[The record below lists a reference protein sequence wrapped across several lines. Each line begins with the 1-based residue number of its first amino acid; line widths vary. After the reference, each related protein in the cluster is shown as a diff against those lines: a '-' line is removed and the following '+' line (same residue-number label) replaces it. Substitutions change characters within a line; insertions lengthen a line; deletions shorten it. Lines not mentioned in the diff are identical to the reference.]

1 MEVSNSLT
9 IANQD
14 ILDLIGKRRDIYIK
28 DPLLIVEHFNNENK
42 IIDEYNGR
50 QLLEMIQN
58 ANDESD
64 TTKPKKVKITLE
76 NNTLIIANNG
86 NPFSIGGVESLI
98 YSDLSPKVMEEN
110 KVGQKGLGFRSV
122 LNWSEEI
129 YIASYDLHLKFSKQ
143 HARTFLEGLIEENPE
158 IQTVLKRKTNKSF
171 SISVLRCPYLEEDTN
186 HKKEIDYDTVIE
198 LSLKQDINQD
208 IKDQINKDI
217 IPEILIFLNKLE
229 EIEVQTDEHHFLLK
243 KETTD
248 NGILIT
254 KTDFLDEKKNDS
266 CLWFTSEE
274 KGNLTNNDVT
284 KNYELKIAYNPN
296 TKPSI
301 QKLFSYFRTDV
312 DFPYP
317 VLAHGS
323 FELTGNRNQ
332 LIEDENGFNKM
343 LLDKLAKLLVACS
356 IDLTKEKKCNYD
368 ALKLII
374 PSVTNN
380 SSLNNAPWN
389 FNKAIEIS
397 IADTPIFPSINNK
410 YLKLSENI
418 KFYEVPIQDSIPK
431 KAYSIFNS
439 LLQATSD
446 REIIYYFSTLKVNL
460 KYQDSDFTNKIN
472 QIIDNDYLNEKQRV
486 DWIFLVCEKTK
497 DIYNGKNPALPFLLI
512 NSDDK
517 KIKSFDTVIVP
528 PKEITYKLPKGIK
541 LQFLNQDLYR
551 RIRSRFGNILPRQV
565 IDKLSLY
572 NVAEYAMNVVVQKII
587 SSTNEIIRV
596 GKKDKA
602 NTIAEMH
609 KALYGIYNS
618 LDDNTD
624 AKNSFPSTLTSPYL
638 FTRNNELKEANKLY
652 FGKEYV
658 LGYLMEDLLKE
669 VKEDVFVGSLKQN
682 GLVEELPELAV
693 LETNHSVEKYLK
705 WLGIA
710 DFPKRENNEIKD
722 WSLGSNDFIKF
733 TFQSI
738 KYPFNTVGYNEIIG
752 SFSDIRKCWDF
763 RCNVLWYEH
772 FDTILTGASFEY
784 LLTWF
789 LMDNELYNTLTTNQE
804 FHRSELRFASPHKVH
819 HRNLPRNNIKSYINF
834 ILQKTAFIPVENG
847 EKSKPNNC
855 LLDSNNL
862 SPLVKTP
869 KINYTATPFIYNNI
883 DEERINYFLKRIG
896 LKDSLKDLTIQSLYK
911 LLNQHNTHFS
921 EATSNIQS
929 FYTAIIEATKNR
941 EVIEE
946 SLERKKYIET
956 GQIYANFEGKNSF
969 TPISEVTY
977 VDNPNFSQELLKKLK
992 IAKLPHRAGNQ
1003 RIYSL
1008 FGVQPLDYIKFN
1020 VQKNVESNHK
1030 LNEAFVGELNEMKP
1044 HLFAYRFQKGL
1055 KKTQLDL
1062 ELSAIK
1068 NIKIIIAFNIDVIYQ
1083 LNGVDNDLS
1092 LNKYEYIQD
1101 DISKIF
1107 YIKLDRENSN
1117 YQELKKDYR
1126 FKETVADII
1135 CGALKVT
1142 ENRKDFILL
1151 LGESPSNW
1159 VHLLKREFEDYETIE
1174 KQIIGKFEGVLS
1186 SEQRFW
1192 KIILDLKGIKFKS
1205 EIDLNSDFIHS
1216 KLFVKLDKDEFFDT
1230 FRKLDYNNLSDR
1242 KNFLYIQKIFQYIK
1256 IDLVDFNALGYKILN
1271 FESHFENQLYTY
1283 HKVFS
1288 EKYASFLF
1296 SKKQSNSFI
1305 EQCEQV
1311 SKFNSFKVSNSIN
1324 FVVKNAHKLAISKSY
1339 SNINYGAVEVT
1350 SKIDLET
1357 IYSKNFRALESD
1369 LRLISNFDDT
1379 IFNDNKYDIEFRNA
1393 VYFNEVENIK
1403 TDLIQKFN
1411 SLTKDNGELQI
1422 NIANNSVAF
1431 SNDNVND
1438 LLDFINE
1445 QVKNN
1450 DFQIEH
1456 YTPTKVPEPVKTGSE
1471 NSSYGQSFYGKS
1483 KKYKNEDIGFIGE
1496 KFAFEVLKKE
1506 FESVEW
1512 VSEYAIKA
1520 GFPKGKDG
1528 LGYDFECKKGDETRF
1543 VEVKSS
1549 VTKNYSF
1556 NISPTE
1562 VKIGHSK
1569 EKSFDILLITNLLS
1583 EDINFKYLRN
1593 IFDYTNNESFLENT
1607 KFLVENDSYKIKF
1620 K

>member
-1 MEVSNSLT
+1 MGIKDIQT
-9 IANQD
+9 IANQA
-14 ILDLIGKRRDIYIK
+14 ILDLIAKRRDIYIK

-64 TTKPKKVKITLE
+64 TTKPKKVKIALE
-76 NNTLIIANNG
+76 NNTLLIANNG

-143 HARTFLEGLIEENPE
+143 HAREFLDGLIAENPE
-158 IQTVLKRKTNKSF
+158 IQTVLKRKTKKSF
-171 SISVLRCPYLEEDTN
+171 SISVLRCPYLEEDTS
-186 HKKEIDYDTVIE
+186 HKKEADYDTVIK
-198 LSLKQDINQD
+198 LSLKEGINQD
-208 IKDQINKDI
+208 IKDQIEKDI

-229 EIEVQTDEHHFLLK
+229 EIEVQTDEHHFLIK

-254 KTDFLDEKKNDS
+254 KTDFLNEQNNDR
-266 CLWFTSEE
+266 CLWYTSEE
-274 KGNLTNNDVT
+274 KGKLTNNEVT

-296 TKPSI
+296 KKPSI

-343 LLDKLAKLLVACS
+343 LLDKLAMLLVDCS
-356 IDLTKEKKCNYD
+356 IKLTKENKCNYD

-374 PSVTNN
+374 PSIANN
-380 SSLNNAPWN
+380 SSLNDAPWN
-389 FNKAIEIS
+389 FNKAIEVS
-397 IADTPIFPSINNK
+397 IADTSIFPSINNK

-418 KFYEVPIQDSIPK
+418 KFYDVPIQNSIPK
-431 KAYSIFNS
+431 KGYQLFYS
-439 LLQATSD
+439 LLQPTTD
-446 REIIYYFSTLKVNL
+446 KEIIYYLSTLKINL
-460 KYQDSDFTNKIN
+460 KYSDSEFTHKIN
-472 QIIDNDYLNEKQRV
+472 QIIDNDFLTEKQRI
-486 DWIFLVCEKTK
+486 DWIYLVCEKTK
-497 DIYNGKNPALPFLLI
+497 EIYNGKNPTLPFLLI
-512 NSDDK
+512 NSEDK
-517 KIKSFDTVIVP
+517 KIKSFDIVIVP
-528 PKEITYKLPKGIK
+528 PKEVTYKLPKGIK

-551 RIRSRFGNILPRQV
+551 RIRSRFGNIPSRQ
-565 IDKLSLY
+565 IIEKLNLF

-587 SSTNEIIRV
+587 SSTNEIVRV
-596 GKKDKA
+596 GKKDKVNA
-602 NTIAEMH
+602 IAEMH
-609 KALYGIYNS
+609 KALFSIYNS

-624 AKNSFPSTLTSPYL
+624 AKNTFPVTLTSPYL

-652 FGKEYV
+652 FGKEYA

-669 VKEDVFVGSLKQN
+669 VNDDVFVGTLEQN
-682 GLVEELPELAV
+682 GLVEEQKESEILMS
-693 LETNHSVEKYLK
+693 NHSIEKYLK

-710 DFPKRENNEIKD
+710 DFPKKEIKEIK
-722 WSLGSNDFIKF
+722 SQSFSNDDYLKFII
-733 TFQSI
+733 QSI
-738 KYPFNTVGYNEIIG
+738 RYPFTTQGYNEKIENIAEM
-752 SFSDIRKCWDF
+752 KTCWDF
-763 RCNVLWYEH
+763 KCNVLWYEH
-772 FDTILTGASFEY
+772 FNEIVSGASFES

-789 LMDNELYNTLTTNQE
+789 LKDIELNNSLVTNQE
-804 FHRSELRFASPHKVH
+804 FALSDFRFAYPKKQHYRHIPKTY
-819 HRNLPRNNIKSYINF
+819 IKSYIFFN
-834 ILQKTAFIPVENG
+834 LQKTAFIPVENG
-847 EKSKPNNC
+847 DKSVPNNC

-869 KINYTATPFIYNNI
+869 KINYTAIPFIHNNI
-883 DEERINYFLKRIG
+883 DEEQINYFLKRIG
-896 LKDSLKDLTIQSLYK
+896 LKDSLKDLTIQSLYT

-921 EATSNIQS
+921 EANSNIQS

-941 EVIEE
+941 EVIED
-946 SLERKKYIET
+946 SIERKKYFET
-956 GQIYANFEGKNSF
+956 GQIYAYFEGKNSF
-969 TPISEVTY
+969 APISEVTY

-1020 VQKNVESNHK
+1020 VLKNVESNHK
-1030 LNEAFVGELNEMKP
+1030 LNEAFVRELNEMKP
-1044 HLFAYRFQKGL
+1044 HLFAYRYQKGL
-1055 KKTQLDL
+1055 KKSQLES

-1068 NIKIIIAFNIDVIYQ
+1068 NIKIIMAFNIDVKYH

-1101 DISKIF
+1101 DVSKIF
-1107 YIKLDRENSN
+1107 YIKLDRDNFN

-1126 FKETVADII
+1126 LKETIADII

-1159 VHLLKREFEDYETIE
+1159 VHLLKREFEDYESIE
-1174 KQIIGKFEGVLS
+1174 KEIVGKFEGVLS
-1186 SEQRFW
+1186 AEQKFW
-1192 KIILDLKGIKFKS
+1192 KIMLDIKEIKFKS

-1216 KLFVKLDKDEFFDT
+1216 KLFAKLDKDEFFDI

-1256 IDLVDFNALGYKILN
+1256 IDLVDFNAFGYKILN
-1271 FESHFENQLYTY
+1271 FESQMENQLYTY

-1288 EKYASFLF
+1288 DKYASFLF
-1296 SKKQSNSFI
+1296 SKKQSKNFI
-1305 EQCEQV
+1305 EKCEQI
-1311 SKFNSFKVSNSIN
+1311 SKFNSFKASNSIN
-1324 FVVKNAHKLAISKSY
+1324 FELKKAHKLAISKNHSD
-1339 SNINYGAVEVT
+1339 INYEAIEAT
-1350 SKIDLET
+1350 AKIDLET
-1357 IYSKNFRALESD
+1357 IYNRNIKALESD
-1369 LRLISNFDDT
+1369 LRTISNFNDT
-1379 IFNDNKYDIEFRNA
+1379 IFNDNKYETEFRNA
-1393 VYFNEVENIK
+1393 VYFNEVANIK
-1403 TDLIQKFN
+1403 RDLLQKFN
-1411 SLTKDNGELQI
+1411 SLSTEDEGLKI
-1422 NIANNSVAF
+1422 NIANTSVAF
-1431 SNDNVND
+1431 SNNNVND
-1438 LLDFINE
+1438 LFDFIEE

-1450 DFQIEH
+1450 DFKLEH
-1456 YTPTKVPEPVKTGSE
+1456 YDPTKVPESE
-1471 NSSYGQSFYGKS
+1471 KNGNGNSSSGHSFNGKS

-1496 KFAFEVLKKE
+1496 KFAFELLKKE
-1506 FESVEW
+1506 FDSVEW

-1520 GFPKGKDG
+1520 GFPNGKDG
-1528 LGYDFECKKGDETRF
+1528 LGYDFECKKGEETRF

-1549 VTKNYSF
+1549 ITKNYSF
-1556 NISPTE
+1556 NISTNE

-1583 EDINFKYLRN
+1583 EDINFKYLKN
-1593 IFDYTNNESFLENT
+1593 IFDYSNSESFLENT

>member
-1 MEVSNSLT
+1 MEVSNVLT

-14 ILDLIGKRRDIYIK
+14 ILDLIAKRRDIYIK
-28 DPLLIVEHFNNENK
+28 DPLLIVEHYNNENK

-76 NNTLIIANNG
+76 NTTLLIANNG

-158 IQTVLKRKTNKSF
+158 IQSVLRRKTKKSF

-186 HKKEIDYDTVIE
+186 HKKETDYDTVIE
-198 LSLKQDINQD
+198 LSLKEGINQD
-208 IKDQINKDI
+208 IKDQIDKDI

-254 KTDFLDEKKNDS
+254 KTDFLDEQNNKS

-274 KGNLTNNDVT
+274 KGKLTNNEVT

-356 IDLTKEKKCNYD
+356 IELTKEKKCNYD

-380 SSLNNAPWN
+380 SSLNNVPWN
-389 FNKAIEIS
+389 FNKAIEVS

-418 KFYEVPIQDSIPK
+418 KFYEVPIQNSIPK
-431 KAYSIFNS
+431 KAYSLFNS
-439 LLQATSD
+439 LLQSTSD
-446 REIIYYFSTLKVNL
+446 KEIIFYLSTLKINL
-460 KYQDSDFTNKIN
+460 KYPDNEFTNKIN
-472 QIIDNDYLNEKQRV
+472 HIIDNGFLTERQRI
-486 DWIFLVCEKTK
+486 DWIYLVCEKTK
-497 DIYNGKNPALPFLLI
+497 DIYGGKKPTLPFLLL
-512 NSDDK
+512 NSEDK
-517 KIKSFDTVIVP
+517 KINSFDTVIVP
-528 PKEITYKLPKGIK
+528 PKEVTYKLPKGIK

-551 RIRSRFGNILPRQV
+551 RIRSRFGNIPPRQV
-565 IDKLSLY
+565 IEKLNLY

-587 SSTNEIIRV
+587 SSTNEIIRI
-596 GKKDKA
+596 GKKNKA
-602 NTIAEMH
+602 NAIAEMH
-609 KALYGIYNS
+609 KALFSIYNS

-624 AKNSFPSTLTSPYL
+624 AKNNFPPTLTSPYL

-652 FGKEYV
+652 FGKEYA
-658 LGYLMEDLLKE
+658 LGYLMEDLLKK
-669 VKEDVFVGSLKQN
+669 VKEDVFVGSLEQN
-682 GLVEELPELAV
+682 GLIEELHESEILIS
-693 LETNHSVEKYLK
+693 NHSVEKYLK

-710 DFPKRENNEIKD
+710 HFPKKEIKEIKAQ
-722 WSLGSNDFIKF
+722 SFSNDEFLKFVIK
-733 TFQSI
+733 SI
-738 KYPFNTVGYNEIIG
+738 RYPFTTLGYNEKIESIAEM
-752 SFSDIRKCWDF
+752 KTCWDF
-763 RCNVLWYEH
+763 KCNVLWYEH
-772 FDTILTGASFEY
+772 FEEIVIGASFEC

-789 LMDNELYNTLTTNQE
+789 LKDMELNNSLVTNQE
-804 FHRSELRFASPHKVH
+804 FGSSEFRFAYPKKQYYRFIPKSY
-819 HRNLPRNNIKSYINF
+819 IKSYIYF
-834 ILQKTAFIPVENG
+834 ILQKTTFIPVENG
-847 EKSKPNNC
+847 EKSIPNNC
-855 LLDSNNL
+855 LLDSSNL

-869 KINYTATPFIYNNI
+869 KINYTATPFINNNI
-883 DEERINYFLKRIG
+883 DEEQINYFLKRIG
-896 LKDSLKDLTIQSLYK
+896 LKDSLKDLTIQSLYT

-929 FYTAIIEATKNR
+929 FYMAIIEATKNR
-941 EVIEE
+941 EVIED
-946 SLERKKYIET
+946 SVERRKYIET
-956 GQIYANFEGKNSF
+956 GQIYAYFEGKNGF
-969 TPISEVTY
+969 APISEVTY
-977 VDNPNFSQELLKKLK
+977 VDNPNFSQDLLKKLK
-992 IAKLPHRAGNQ
+992 VAKLPHRAGNQ
-1003 RIYSL
+1003 RIFSL

-1055 KKTQLDL
+1055 KKTQLDF

-1068 NIKIIIAFNIDVIYQ
+1068 NIKIVIAYSIDVKYR
-1083 LNGVDNDLS
+1083 LNDSDNDLS

-1101 DISKIF
+1101 EVSKIF
-1107 YIKLDRENSN
+1107 YVKLDRENVN

-1126 FKETVADII
+1126 FKETIADII

-1159 VHLLKREFEDYETIE
+1159 IHLLKREFEDYETIE
-1174 KQIIGKFEGVLS
+1174 KEIKGKFEGVLS

-1192 KIILDLKGIKFKS
+1192 KLLLDLKEIKIKS
-1205 EIDLNSDFIHS
+1205 ETDLNIDFIHN
-1216 KLFVKLDKDEFFDT
+1216 KLFTKLPKDDFFEI
-1230 FRKLDYNNLSDR
+1230 FRKLDYNNLSDY
-1242 KNFLYIQKIFQYIK
+1242 KNFLYIQKTFKYIK
-1256 IDLVDFNALGYKILN
+1256 IDLADFNSFGYKILN
-1271 FESHFENQLYTY
+1271 FESYLDNQLYTY
-1283 HKVFS
+1283 HKGFS
-1288 EKYASFLF
+1288 EKYASFLYI
-1296 SKKQSNSFI
+1296 KKQSNGFI
-1305 EQCEQV
+1305 EKWEQV

-1324 FVVKNAHKLAISKSY
+1324 FDVKKAHKLAISKSFTG
-1339 SNINYGAVEVT
+1339 INYDAIEELL
-1350 SKIDLET
+1350 KIDLEA
-1357 IYSKNFRALESD
+1357 IYSKNIKALESD
-1369 LRLISNFDDT
+1369 LRLLPNFNNT
-1379 IFNDNKYDIEFRNA
+1379 IFNDNRYELAFTNA
-1393 VYFNEVENIK
+1393 LYFNEVENIK
-1403 TDLIQKFN
+1403 TELIQKFN
-1411 SLTKDNGELQI
+1411 NLSEDDSELQI
-1422 NIANNSVAF
+1422 NIANTSVAF
-1431 SNDNVND
+1431 SNNNVND
-1438 LLDFINE
+1438 LLTFIEE

-1450 DFQIEH
+1450 DFTMD
-1456 YTPTKVPEPVKTGSE
+1456 YYDPTKVPESAKSGNG
-1471 NSSYGQSFYGKS
+1471 NSSGGQSFNGKS
-1483 KKYKNEDIGFIGE
+1483 KNYKNEDIGFIGE
-1496 KFAFEVLKKE
+1496 KYAFELLKKE
-1506 FESVEW
+1506 FESVNW

-1520 GFPKGKDG
+1520 GFPNGRDG
-1528 LGYDFECKKGDETRF
+1528 LGYDFECKKGEETRF

-1556 NISPTE
+1556 NISTNE
-1562 VKIGHSK
+1562 VKIGHLK
-1569 EKSFDILLITNLLS
+1569 EKSFDILLITDLLS
-1583 EDINFKYLRN
+1583 KDINFKYLKN

>member
-1 MEVSNSLT
+1 MEVSNVLT

-14 ILDLIGKRRDIYIK
+14 ILDLIAKRRDIYIK

-76 NNTLIIANNG
+76 NSTLLIANNG

-143 HARTFLEGLIEENPE
+143 HARTFLEGLIDENPE
-158 IQTVLKRKTNKSF
+158 IQTVLKRKTKKSF
-171 SISVLRCPYLEEDTN
+171 SISVLRCPYLEEDTSN
-186 HKKEIDYDTVIE
+186 KKEKDYDTVVE
-198 LSLKQDINQD
+198 LSLKDGIGQD
-208 IKDQINKDI
+208 IKDQIDKDI

-243 KETTD
+243 KEPTD

-254 KTDFLDEKKNDS
+254 KIDFLDEQNNDS
-266 CLWFTSEE
+266 WLWFTSEE
-274 KGNLTNNDVT
+274 KGRLTNNDVT

-323 FELTGNRNQ
+323 FELSGNRNH

-343 LLDKLAKLLVACS
+343 LLDKLAKLLVDCS
-356 IDLTKEKKCNYD
+356 IRLTKENKCNYD

-374 PSVTNN
+374 PSIRNN

-397 IADTPIFPSINNK
+397 IIDTPIFPSIKNK
-410 YLKLSENI
+410 YLKLSEGI
-418 KFYEVPIQDSIPK
+418 KFYEVPIQNSIPK
-431 KAYSIFNS
+431 KGYQLFNT
-439 LLQATSD
+439 LLQPTSD
-446 REIIYYFSTLKVNL
+446 REIIYYLSTLKINL
-460 KYQDSDFTNKIN
+460 KYSNSEFTDKIN
-472 QIIDNDYLNEKQRV
+472 QMIDNDLLTEKQRV
-486 DWIFLVCEKTK
+486 DWIYLVCEKTNE
-497 DIYNGKNPALPFLLI
+497 IYNGNTPTLPYLLI
-512 NSDDK
+512 NSEDK

-541 LQFLNQDLYR
+541 LQFLNQDLFR
-551 RIRSRFGNILPRQV
+551 KIRSRFGNSPSRQV
-565 IDKLSLY
+565 IEKLNLY

-587 SSTNEIIRV
+587 SSTNEIIKKGR
-596 GKKDKA
+596 KDKA
-602 NTIAEMH
+602 NAIAEMH
-609 KALYGIYNS
+609 KALFSIYNS

-624 AKNSFPSTLTSPYL
+624 AKNTFPSTLTSPYL

-652 FGKEYV
+652 FGKEYAI
-658 LGYLMEDLLKE
+658 GYLMEDLLKE
-669 VKEDVFVGSLKQN
+669 VKEDVFVGSLEQN
-682 GLVEELPELAV
+682 GLVEEQKES
-693 LETNHSVEKYLK
+693 ETLMSNHSVEIYLK

-710 DFPKRENNEIKD
+710 DFPKKETKEIK
-722 WSLGSNDFIKF
+722 SHSFSNDEFIKF
-733 TFQSI
+733 ILKSI
-738 KYPFNTVGYNEIIG
+738 RYPFTTQGYNEKIENIAE
-752 SFSDIRKCWDF
+752 IKTCWDF
-763 RCNVLWYEH
+763 KCNVLWYEH
-772 FDTILTGASFEY
+772 FEEIISGASFEC

-789 LMDNELYNTLTTNQE
+789 LKDMELYNTLVTNQE
-804 FHRSELRFASPHKVH
+804 FASSQLRFAYPKKVYY
-819 HRNLPRNNIKSYINF
+819 RYIPISYIKSHIF
-834 ILQKTAFIPVENG
+834 FTLQKTAFIPVENG
-847 EKSKPNNC
+847 EKSIPNNC

-869 KINYTATPFIYNNI
+869 KINYTATPFINNNI
-883 DEERINYFLKRIG
+883 DEEQINYFLKRIG
-896 LKDSLKDLTIQSLYK
+896 LKDSLKDLTIQSLYT

-921 EATSNIQS
+921 GATSNIQS
-929 FYTAIIEATKNR
+929 FYMAIIEATKNR
-941 EVIEE
+941 EVIED
-946 SLERKKYIET
+946 SIERKKYFET
-956 GQIYANFEGKNSF
+956 GQIYAYFDGKNSF
-969 TPISEVTY
+969 APISEVTY

-1044 HLFAYRFQKGL
+1044 HLFAYRYQKGL
-1055 KKTQLDL
+1055 KKSQLES

-1068 NIKIIIAFNIDVIYQ
+1068 NIKIIIAFNIDVKYR
-1083 LNGVDNDLS
+1083 LNDVDNDLS

-1101 DISKIF
+1101 DVSKIF
-1107 YIKLDRENSN
+1107 YIKLDRDNSN

-1126 FKETVADII
+1126 LKETIADII

-1159 VHLLKREFEDYETIE
+1159 IHLLKREFEDYETIE
-1174 KQIIGKFEGVLS
+1174 KEILGKFEGVLS

-1192 KIILDLKGIKFKS
+1192 KLILDIKEIKFKS
-1205 EIDLNSDFIHS
+1205 ELDLNSDFIHS
-1216 KLFVKLDKDEFFDT
+1216 KLFVKLGKDEFFDI
-1230 FRKLDYNNLSDR
+1230 FRTLDYNNLSDR

-1256 IDLVDFNALGYKILN
+1256 IDLADFNAFRYKILN
-1271 FESHFENQLYTY
+1271 FESYLENQLYTY

-1288 EKYASFLF
+1288 DKYASYLF
-1296 SKKQSNSFI
+1296 NKKQSNGFI
-1305 EQCEQV
+1305 EKCEQI

-1324 FVVKNAHKLAISKSY
+1324 FDVKKAHKLVISKNLSK
-1339 SNINYGAVEVT
+1339 INYEIIEAT
-1350 SKIDLET
+1350 AKIDLES
-1357 IYSKNFRALESD
+1357 IYNKNLRAFESD
-1369 LRLISNFDDT
+1369 LRLLPNFNDT
-1379 IFNDNKYDIEFRNA
+1379 IFNDNKYETEFKNA
-1393 VYFNEVENIK
+1393 VYFNEVGSIK
-1403 TDLIQKFN
+1403 KDLIQKFN
-1411 SLTKDNGELQI
+1411 SLNRDDDKLEI
-1422 NIANNSVAF
+1422 EIANTSVAF
-1431 SNDNVND
+1431 SNNNVNNLFD
-1438 LLDFINE
+1438 LIEE

-1450 DFQIEH
+1450 DFKMEH
-1456 YTPTKVPEPVKTGSE
+1456 YDPTKVPESAKNGNE
-1471 NSSYGQSFYGKS
+1471 NSSTGQSFNGKS
-1483 KKYKNEDIGFIGE
+1483 KKHKNEDIGFIGE

-1506 FESVEW
+1506 FDSVEW

-1528 LGYDFECKKGDETRF
+1528 LGYDFECKKGEETRF

-1556 NISPTE
+1556 NITTTE

-1583 EDINFKYLRN
+1583 EDINFKYLKN
-1593 IFDYTNNESFLENT
+1593 IFNYTNNESFLENT